1 MEIIIQ
7 LRNAQVAEDFK
18 GIVNEKLKALARFN
32 VKMDRVEVEV
42 IEEKNPRQGKHDHK
56 VVITSRGAGPLLRA
70 EAAEFNG
77 VAAFDKAIASFEL
90 QIRKVHERAKEH
102 GRDTLRDRAVDL
114 RHGSGTPG
122 ATREL
127 ARSRAPPPPSLSAAV
142 GAERTG

>member
-18 GIVNEKLKALARFN
+18 GIVNEKLKALSRFN

-56 VVITSRGAGPLLRA
+56 VVITSHGAGPLMRA

-90 QIRKVHERAKEH
+90 QVRKVHERAKEH
-102 GRDTLRDRAVDL
+102 GRDTLRDRAIDL
-114 RHGSGTPG
+114 KN
-122 ATREL
+122 L
-127 ARSRAPPPPSLSAAV
+127 
-142 GAERTG
+142 

>member
-18 GIVNEKLKALARFN
+18 GIVNEKLKALTRFN

-77 VAAFDKAIASFEL
+77 VAAFDKAVASFEL

-114 RHGSGTPG
+114 NN
-122 ATREL
+122 L
-127 ARSRAPPPPSLSAAV
+127 
-142 GAERTG
+142 

>member
-18 GIVNEKLKALARFN
+18 GIVNEKLKDLSRFS
-32 VKMDRVEVEV
+32 VKIDRIEVEV

-90 QIRKVHERAKEH
+90 QIRKVHDRAKEH
-102 GRDTLRDRAVDL
+102 GHDTLRDRAVDL
-114 RHGSGTPG
+114 DNLWAIFASSSEACYGGD
-122 ATREL
+122 
-127 ARSRAPPPPSLSAAV
+127 
-142 GAERTG
+142 

>member
-1 MEIIIQ
+1 MEIIIH

-18 GIVNEKLKALARFN
+18 GIVNEKLKALTRFN

-77 VAAFDKAIASFEL
+77 VAAFDKAIPALNYKS
-90 QIRKVHERAKEH
+90 AKFMSALKSTAE
-102 GRDTLRDRAVDL
+102 TLCEIAL
-114 RHGSGTPG
+114 
-122 ATREL
+122 
-127 ARSRAPPPPSLSAAV
+127 
-142 GAERTG
+142 